1 MYSENFGEDD
11 RSIHLQ
17 VLELQKLEEAR
28 GSSDTVLDYRNSV
41 EKGDS
46 GETADAASVSSA
58 IAFHRSTSPAPEQ
71 KLTLFAL
78 RLAIIEKIATNLGT
92 LGFIWATVV
101 LLGGFAIT
109 LEKSDFWFITIIL
122 LIEGTRIFSRSH
134 ELEWQHHAT
143 WTVAGVGISSFR
155 VIQSSSISLLRN
167 LKRIS
172 DRVFKPILDNGLR
185 EATTRIGRQET
196 FDRRTTLTWKNSEVP
211 LLPYARWLYISSYV
225 SRLLYWLQLL
235 SASACVALSSYKLV
249 MHNYG
254 DVQDGDLDKRN
265 RQAALSI
272 FYSLAL
278 AEALLFLVEKAY
290 WEWEVSVCNLLENVT
305 RECGFGVSGMVSI
318 KRFFY
323 DAYSKSVNG
332 SIFDGVKMDMV
343 SFAMDLLGSNCSD
356 EQLIGAKI
364 LRQFAVNERFAE
376 DTLEKIGINLPV
388 IERLVEMLNWK
399 DLQEEEI
406 RRSAA
411 EILSK
416 LAGKKQNSLRVAGIS
431 GAMESISSLL
441 QNTRSLGE
449 APDEIG
455 EKKIFHDHH
464 LHYDFWRFNNLG
476 LLILKK
482 LSRDHDNCGKIGNTR
497 GLLPKIIDFTHTDS
511 TLLKDENADMVLSR
525 VLTVKRSLQLVKMLV
540 STSGDTGKCL
550 RREISEIVF
559 TISNLRDVLRHG
571 VRYPK
576 LQKLGIEILSFLA
589 LETDARERI
598 GITGGVLKELFTI
611 FLKRKTH
618 GDENENRVRI
628 AAGEAIGM
636 LALESRSNCIQIL
649 KLGVFGRLVDA
660 LEVPLIRVNAAR
672 VLRNLCIYS
681 GHECFL
687 DLRFIK
693 TAAPTVLKSI
703 TSGDNKL
710 LEVMLGLAAQVFKF
724 MTSEEA
730 NIVLTDSGIKK
741 LELANTLVSILK
753 KHDKPAIKV
762 PRIRRFVIE
771 LAIWMMEDDVE
782 NVGMFRDLGM
792 EKELVKVLETTAELE
807 NFDVFSGTVGVSR
820 QSRTVHWLAELA
832 LKMLEDEQS

>member
-1 MYSENFGEDD
+1 MYCENIGEDD

-28 GSSDTVLDYRNSV
+28 GSSETVLDYRNSV

-134 ELEWQHHAT
+134 ELEWQHQAT
-143 WTVAGVGISSFR
+143 WTVSGVGISSFR
-155 VIQSSSISLLRN
+155 VLQSSSISLLRN

-172 DRVFKPILDNGLR
+172 DGIFKPILDNGLR
-185 EATTRIGRQET
+185 EATTRIGRQEI

-225 SRLLYWLQLL
+225 SRILYWLQLL

-278 AEALLFLVEKAY
+278 AEALLFLAEKAY
-290 WEWEVSVCNLLENVT
+290 WEWEVSVCHLLENVT
-305 RECGFGVSGMVSI
+305 RECGFGVTGMVSI

-356 EQLIGAKI
+356 EQLIGARI

-455 EKKIFHDHH
+455 EKKLFHDHH

-497 GLLPKIIDFTHTDS
+497 GLLPKIIDFTHTDA

-540 STSGDTGKCL
+540 STSGNTGKCL

-589 LETDARERI
+589 LETDGRERI
-598 GITGGVLKELFTI
+598 AVTGGVLKELFSI
-611 FLKRKTH
+611 FLKS
-618 GDENENRVRI
+618 
-628 AAGEAIGM
+628 EAIGM

-649 KLGVFGRLVDA
+649 KLGVFGRLVEA

-724 MTSEEA
+724 MSSEEA

-741 LELANTLVSILK
+741 QELANSLVSILK

-832 LKMLEDEQS
+832 LKMLEDEHS

>member
-1 MYSENFGEDD
+1 MYSENIGEDD

-134 ELEWQHHAT
+134 ELEWQHQAT
-143 WTVAGVGISSFR
+143 WTVSGVGISSFR
-155 VIQSSSISLLRN
+155 VLQSSSISLLRN

-172 DRVFKPILDNGLR
+172 DGIFKPILDNGLR
-185 EATTRIGRQET
+185 EATTRIGRQEI

-225 SRLLYWLQLL
+225 SRILYWLQLL

-278 AEALLFLVEKAY
+278 AEALLFLAEKAY
-290 WEWEVSVCNLLENVT
+290 WEWEVSVCHLLENVT
-305 RECGFGVSGMVSI
+305 RECGFGVTGMVSI

-356 EQLIGAKI
+356 EQLIGARI

-388 IERLVEMLNWK
+388 IERFVLYNVKMPNFVESLIILRLQFVETETKLISFFLSRLVEMLNWK

-455 EKKIFHDHH
+455 EKKLFHDHH

-497 GLLPKIIDFTHTDS
+497 GLLPKIIDFTHTDA

-540 STSGDTGKCL
+540 STSGNTGKCL

-589 LETDARERI
+589 LETDGRERI
-598 GITGGVLKELFTI
+598 AVTGGVLKELFSI
-611 FLKRKTH
+611 FLKSKIH
-618 GDENENRVRI
+618 GDENEKRVRM

-649 KLGVFGRLVDA
+649 KLGVFGRLVEA

-693 TAAPTVLKSI
+693 TAAPTVSMSVCRYKYC
-703 TSGDNKL
+703 
-710 LEVMLGLAAQVFKF
+710 
-724 MTSEEA
+724 
-730 NIVLTDSGIKK
+730 
-741 LELANTLVSILK
+741 
-753 KHDKPAIKV
+753 
-762 PRIRRFVIE
+762 
-771 LAIWMMEDDVE
+771 VE
-782 NVGMFRDLGM
+782 PPKD
-792 EKELVKVLETTAELE
+792 
-807 NFDVFSGTVGVSR
+807 
-820 QSRTVHWLAELA
+820 
-832 LKMLEDEQS
+832 